1 MGGVGGIG
9 FTPFVTP
16 RAGDSPVVSSPT
28 AAGGAA
34 STGST
39 AATGPGGQSF
49 GDMVVDGIE
58 RLEQTQDRADQ
69 LSVQA
74 ATGDAASMHS
84 YMMAATE
91 ASVTTQVTVAARN
104 KALEAFTEIMRLP
117 IG

>member
-1 MGGVGGIG
+1 MSIPGIGGIG

-16 RAGDSPVVSSPT
+16 RAGDNPVVSSPT
-28 AAGGAA
+28 AAGGSA
-34 STGST
+34 ST
-39 AATGPGGQSF
+39 AATGPDGQSF

-58 RLEQTQDRADQ
+58 RLEQVQDRADQ

-74 ATGDAASMHS
+74 ATGDSASMHS